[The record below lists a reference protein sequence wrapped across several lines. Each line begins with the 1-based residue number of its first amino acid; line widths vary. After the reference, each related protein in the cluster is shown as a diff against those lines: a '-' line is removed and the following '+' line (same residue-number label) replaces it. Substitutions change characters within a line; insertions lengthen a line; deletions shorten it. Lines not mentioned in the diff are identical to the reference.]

1 MQLGRRA
8 LADRVTP
15 RDGRPVTSLHP
26 ARPPAAP
33 PPPAPASGASGA
45 PARTGAARRKPAR
58 QAGTFGACVKN
69 AGIGGLCAW
78 AVWGAARHVAEMP
91 HDGLFYAACFG
102 IAVFGAIGLGCLWR
116 AANYLR
122 GA

>member
-1 MQLGRRA
+1 M
-8 LADRVTP
+8 
-15 RDGRPVTSLHP
+15 TSVHP
-26 ARPPAAP
+26 ARASGPTSAP
-33 PPPAPASGASGA
+33 TPASGGT
-45 PARTGAARRKPAR
+45 RTGAARRKPVR

-78 AVWGAARHVAEMP
+78 SAWAAGRHVAEMP
-91 HDGLFYAACFG
+91 HDGLFYVACFG
-102 IAVFGAIGLGCLWR
+102 IAVFGAIGLSCLWS